1 MSLRTPFLF
10 ALGLS
15 SLSCLDVTTRANLDH
30 CTFNEGDRYCAEM
43 FEGLPFC
50 TQGQNECSSKERY
63 GCVAEV
69 APECHRPC
77 GVLSEEEC
85 LGAASSTGTDTGVS
99 SESSSESSESGS
111 ESSSTTGPMPCV
123 SDEECTDAAA
133 PFCGVTGECGT
144 CDGTADGD
152 AACAGVD
159 PMAPLCVGD
168 ACVACT
174 PENPLVCDE
183 QLLLC
188 DGTTNACVP
197 CVAHDEC
204 GSGACELA
212 VGTCFPPGTV
222 VHVDGDGGQ
231 DFMTVAA
238 AVASVGAGMHGV
250 VVVHELDG
258 GNPYTGAVL
267 IDGGKRIALLAAAG
281 EDPILQGTGGAA
293 GLTVEG
299 AGTILYMDGLR
310 VAGNTM
316 GLGLRVNGAFAW
328 VDRSRIVQNSGGG
341 VLAENGAELVL
352 RNCFV
357 GRNGDQFADTRG
369 FTATGSSLDVR
380 YTTIAANDGSG
391 GVISLSC
398 DAASTGE
405 VRNSIVAA
413 GDDTIACANVSF
425 SFSVVDTAGLTGS
438 DNDVLSFAPA
448 WFPNIAMSDF
458 HVGMGPPFADVAQW
472 STGDPLTDI
481 DGDLRPAVDGTPDYA
496 GADVP

>member
-1 MSLRTPFLF
+1 MRHPWTILLL
-10 ALGLS
+10 ALPSVG
-15 SLSCLDVTTRANLDH
+15 CGDDAGVATTD
-30 CTFNEGDRYCAEM
+30 D
-43 FEGLPFC
+43 
-50 TQGQNECSSKERY
+50 
-63 GCVAEV
+63 
-69 APECHRPC
+69 
-77 GVLSEEEC
+77 
-85 LGAASSTGTDTGVS
+85 STT
-99 SESSSESSESGS
+99 SSSPSSGS
-111 ESSSTTGPMPCV
+111 KSSSGTMEGSSGSSSSGESSTTGPMPCV
-123 SDEECTDAAA
+123 SDEECTNAAA

-267 IDGGKRIALLAAAG
+267 IDGGKRIALLAAPG
-281 EDPILQGTGGAA
+281 EAPVLQGTGGNP

-341 VLAENGAELVL
+341 VLAEAGAELLL

-357 GRNGDQFADTRG
+357 GSLGDV
-369 FTATGSSLDVR
+369 TGVE
-380 YTTIAANDGSG
+380 IDGASAS
-391 GVISLSC
+391 VLYSTVT
-398 DAASTGE
+398 ASTFGSTPALGCTTPLAVD
-405 VRNSIVAA
+405 VRNSIIVSQGGTSPDELDCAGASVSSTATEAEAGAFNIGWFDEFNA
-413 GDDTIACANVSF
+413 GDF
-425 SFSVVDTAGLTGS
+425 SLTPSG
-438 DNDVLSFAPA
+438 
-448 WFPNIAMSDF
+448 AMT
-458 HVGMGPPFADVAQW
+458 FADVALW
-472 STGDPLTDI
+472 STGDPFTDI
-481 DGDLRPAVDGTPDYA
+481 DGDPRPEVDASPDYA
-496 GADVP
+496 GADLP

>member
-1 MSLRTPFLF
+1 MRRPWTLLLLALPSVGCGDDASVARTDDSTTT
-10 ALGLS
+10 S
-15 SLSCLDVTTRANLDH
+15 S
-30 CTFNEGDRYCAEM
+30 
-43 FEGLPFC
+43 
-50 TQGQNECSSKERY
+50 
-63 GCVAEV
+63 
-69 APECHRPC
+69 
-77 GVLSEEEC
+77 
-85 LGAASSTGTDTGVS
+85 ASSG
-99 SESSSESSESGS
+99 SESSSGTTEGSSGS
-111 ESSSTTGPMPCV
+111 SSSGESSTTGPMPCV

-144 CDGTADGD
+144 CEGTADGD
-152 AACAGVD
+152 AACAGAD
-159 PMAPLCVGD
+159 PMTPLCVGD

-212 VGTCFPPGTV
+212 VGTCFPAGTV

-238 AVASVGAGMHGV
+238 AVASVAAGMHGV

-267 IDGGKRIALLAAAG
+267 IDGGKRIALLAAPG
-281 EDPILQGTGGAA
+281 EAPVLQGTGGNP

-316 GLGLRVNGAFAW
+316 GLGLHVNGAFAW

-341 VLAENGAELVL
+341 VLAENGAELTL

-357 GRNGDQFADTRG
+357 GGAAADVD
-369 FTATGSSLDVR
+369 AISLDASALEML
-380 YTTIAANDGSG
+380 YTTVGGGSVIVEQTRALLCANAATAD
-391 GVISLSC
+391 
-398 DAASTGE
+398 
-405 VRNSIVAA
+405 VRNSILVSLDAMPEVECPGVVLA
-413 GDDTIACANVSF
+413 NSATEADVGFNATWFNGYATGDF
-425 SFSVVDTAGLTGS
+425 SLTPSG
-438 DNDVLSFAPA
+438 
-448 WFPNIAMSDF
+448 AMT
-458 HVGMGPPFADVAQW
+458 FADVALW

-481 DGDLRPAVDGTPDYA
+481 DGEPRPVVDASPDYA